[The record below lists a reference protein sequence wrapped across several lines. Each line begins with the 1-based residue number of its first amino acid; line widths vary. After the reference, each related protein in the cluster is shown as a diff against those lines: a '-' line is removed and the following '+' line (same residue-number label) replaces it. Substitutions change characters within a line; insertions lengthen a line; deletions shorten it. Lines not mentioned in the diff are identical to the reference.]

1 MTKFKSLDACL
12 KELEPFIRNGAH
24 LQTGKPFK
32 RFGGLRSREILA
44 NWLICVAINSERQG
58 SPLIFTS
65 DPQGGDGIICDTETE
80 TTWPT
85 EHVMVPKAGPSE
97 TRSIETL
104 ILNAV
109 ELKQQKGGAAY
120 ASGKTLIVFL
130 DSGLGEWLPNKVTR
144 QLPPIDFDAV
154 WVVGLQGVVSGKY
167 IYGISRLH
175 MLPDGNA
182 PTWLIRIE
190 QDFNSWDVRR
200 LQ

>member
-1 MTKFKSLDACL
+1 
-12 KELEPFIRNGAH
+12 
-24 LQTGKPFK
+24 
-32 RFGGLRSREILA
+32 
-44 NWLICVAINSERQG
+44 
-58 SPLIFTS
+58 
-65 DPQGGDGIICDTETE
+65 
-80 TTWPT
+80 
-85 EHVMVPKAGPSE
+85 MVPKAGPSE